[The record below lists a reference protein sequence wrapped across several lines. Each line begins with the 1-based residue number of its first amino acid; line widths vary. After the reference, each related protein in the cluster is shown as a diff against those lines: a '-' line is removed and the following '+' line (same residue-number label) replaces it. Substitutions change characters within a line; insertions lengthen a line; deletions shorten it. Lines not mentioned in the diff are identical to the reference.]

1 MRKLLLASSACF
13 VLVGGLAVAR
23 NTNINTHFGPTIT
36 NTSIPVKNAGASN
49 GSASATS
56 GGVAVTAK
64 LNDVANTTA
73 SDNEFNSNDPT
84 KTLTNVGNSYLSV
97 ERTDTSIR
105 VTYATSSTNGSV
117 HSTLTITP
125 TSSYEHGVNASVGT
139 GNAAMFGANG
149 GDGINTAQQ
158 NTGEQSLQQNSVS
171 LGSQVQGGTGF
182 SGF

>member
-23 NTNINTHFGPTIT
+23 TTTINTHLGPTIT

-73 SDNEFNSNDPT
+73 SDNTFDSNNPT

-97 ERTDTSIR
+97 ERTDTNLR

-117 HSTLTITP
+117 HSTLTVTP
-125 TSSYEHGVNASVGT
+125 VTTEAHNVNNSVST
-139 GNAAMFGANG
+139 GNALMFGANG

-158 NTGEQSLQQNSVS
+158 NTGVQSLQQNSVS